1 MARELSEETRA
12 LVRSRIPGYDDLD
25 QVEQARQA
33 IKVIAADFWIYVE
46 RNLMIKD
53 KRGMMVPLEPNWAQR
68 ILVEQVLADL
78 LKGLPVRYIILKA
91 RQMGLSTIIEALGY
105 WWTTTNKYQNA
116 VIIAHKKK
124 AAQNL
129 YKMFRRYYD
138 NANSLFRP
146 TRKYNTVNA
155 LTFDVEDNVKEEYK
169 MRGEKPPGME
179 SEIQTMVA
187 GEGEG
192 RSDTILFFHGSEVA
206 FWNNGADVL
215 SAALQAVPLL
225 PNTFVFLESTA
236 NGVGGYFYD
245 EWQFAKKGESQF
257 KPLFFAW
264 HEHPEYEIEG
274 EIAEYDEEEKELIE
288 IFVKKKYPVESWNR
302 KLMWRRE
309 KKKEFRSDP
318 GKFYQEYPKDD
329 TEAFLAS
336 GRTAFDT
343 RALIKMEERA
353 RLAENQPAFGQI
365 VKEKDVL
372 NKEIYVCKFI
382 KPSIEG
388 QDATPFKVWELP
400 QKNIKYTIAIDV
412 AEGLEISKDTGGAG
426 DYSVIDV
433 MRTDNLK
440 TVARWRSHIDPDM
453 LGDIAFDIGT
463 YYNMALIAPETNNQ
477 GLTTTQ
483 RLRDKF
489 YRNLYMRETSEEDQF
504 QQRTSKMGWQTNR
517 KTKPIIINELR
528 RAIREGDIIDLDV
541 VFIREC
547 MTYVID
553 DNGYFKAQEGM
564 FDDCV
569 MAKAINLQ
577 MAQWNAYDLN
587 NVDIYKPIKKNI
599 NETNQSQDRPK
610 LIRRQAHRRK
620 HRVNRSDW

>member
-1 MARELSEETRA
+1 MAQELTEETRA
-12 LVRSRIPGYDDLD
+12 LVRSRIKDYDDLD
-25 QVEQARQA
+25 PREQARQA
-33 IKVIAADFWIYVE
+33 IRVIAKDFWIYVE

-68 ILVEQVLADL
+68 ILVDKVLEDL
-78 LKGLPVRYIILKA
+78 TKGVPVRYIILKA

-138 NANSLFRP
+138 NAHPQFRP
-146 TRKYNTVNA
+146 SRKYNTVNA
-155 LTFDVEDNVKEEYK
+155 LTFDVEDAVKEDY
-169 MRGEKPPGME
+169 RTNGKPIPGMQ

-206 FWNNGADVL
+206 FWQNGADVL

-245 EWQFAKKGESQF
+245 EWQFAKKGESRF

-274 EIAEYDEEEKELIE
+274 TIAEYDDEEKELLD
-288 IFVKKKYPVESWNR
+288 IFVKAKYPKESWDR
-302 KLMWRRE
+302 KIMWRRE

-336 GRTAFDT
+336 GRSAFDT
-343 RALIKMEERA
+343 RSLIRMEERA
-353 RLAENQPAFGQI
+353 RLPENQPVFGQI
-365 VKEKDVL
+365 EREKDDHGAM
-372 NKEIYVCKFI
+372 NYVCKFV
-382 KPSIEG
+382 KVSIEG
-388 QDATPFKVWELP
+388 QDPTPLKVWELP
-400 QKNIKYTIAIDV
+400 KKDAKYTIAIDV
-412 AEGLEISKDTGGAG
+412 SEGLEISKDNGGAG
-426 DYSVIDV
+426 DFSVIDV
-433 MRTDNLK
+433 MRTDTLK
-440 TVARWRSHIDPDM
+440 TVARWRGHIDPDL
-453 LGDIAFDIGT
+453 LGDLAFDIGT
-463 YYNMALIAPETNNQ
+463 YYNYALIAAETNNQ
-477 GLTTTQ
+477 GLTTAQ

-489 YRNLYMRETSEEDQF
+489 YRNLYQRETSEEEQF

-517 KTKPIIINELR
+517 KTKPIAINELR
-528 RAIREGDIIDLDV
+528 RAIREDDIIDYDI

-547 MTYVID
+547 MTYAID
-553 DNGYFKAQEGM
+553 DNGHFGAQENM

-577 MAQWNAYDLN
+577 LANWNAYDLD
-587 NVDIYKPIKKNI
+587 NVNVHKPTKQR
-599 NETNQSQDRPK
+599 NETHTGQDKPE
-610 LIRRQAHRRK
+610 LIRRKAHRRQ
-620 HRVNRSDW
+620 HRTHRTLR